1 MTIDLAP
8 VLDAYPSDKANF
20 PTILTAA
27 DRRAVLSMEP
37 CQPPELQQYYS
48 LKQSNGI
55 ELKRSWLCF
64 SPKLKQAYCVNCWLF
79 ARVNTPW
86 ATGVPHQKREG
97 WLRRI
102 EEHEKSACHKE
113 AQRSRLQFSKA
124 PIDGA
129 IQQAIEDEENKCAA
143 IISRV
148 IDVLL
153 ACADMNI
160 GLRGHREKIGDG
172 QCEGGNFLAMI
183 KLLSKYDPLLK
194 EIINSPKN
202 SQRYLSPT
210 IQNELLGI
218 LGEECRRSLVTKIL
232 KSPYFSLLL
241 DSTQDIT
248 KVDQLSI
255 VVRWVSV
262 AGEEVKIEES
272 FLGFVPMNSGTAQVI
287 ADTALDLLNELG
299 FSLDKLRGQGYDGAS
314 VMSGIYSGVQ
324 KLIADK
330 TTSPTPF
337 VHCSTHN
344 LNLVVQDFVKDNNH
358 MTDFFNTLTQLYS
371 FVGASHLRWNAL
383 KLDGDGLTVKKL
395 CPTRW
400 SSRFSSIRAVK
411 DKQGAIN
418 RLLTKIV
425 LMRQEGRD
433 VAEGLLKRI
442 RSFEFTATLVVW
454 ENILNKVDKVSNM
467 LQTKDLDLAAVTTSL
482 KSLVDHLTLLE
493 SDESFDTMMKTARAQ
508 AKLAGAE
515 EDFTLSM
522 ARNLYRYTGRA
533 RHDGCDEPVSKEE
546 IFKAS
551 VYLHSLRR
559 CKEQAKLR
567 FEGHFKVVNSFR
579 CLLPKLISSCKLN
592 DFREECVKLQSL
604 YNKDL
609 SSDFVEQLLDLKTD
623 LREELLTASHSKE
636 LLELIFE
643 RQLQTLYPE
652 VVTGLVLFLTL
663 PVTVASAER
672 SFSKLKLIKT
682 YLRSTMSQDCLRH
695 FALLSIEH
703 KEAGKLDKSLI
714 IKKFASAKVRRSKRF
729 NVKLDL

>member
-1 MTIDLAP
+1 MSSKRKKLSGAENRKRKLQELDLIAKIPSITSFGIVKKNSAPLAPSATGFSSAASANVATADVFWRDNDQVTDVTEQDPSFDLFSSDDEGTENLETETSTMTIDLAP

-160 GLRGHREKIGDG
+160 GLRGHREKIGD
-172 QCEGGNFLAMI
+172 
-183 KLLSKYDPLLK
+183 
-194 EIINSPKN
+194 
-202 SQRYLSPT
+202 
-210 IQNELLGI
+210 
-218 LGEECRRSLVTKIL
+218 V
-232 KSPYFSLLL
+232 
-241 DSTQDIT
+241 
-248 KVDQLSI
+248 
-255 VVRWVSV
+255 
-262 AGEEVKIEES
+262 
-272 FLGFVPMNSGTAQVI
+272 
-287 ADTALDLLNELG
+287 
-299 FSLDKLRGQGYDGAS
+299 
-314 VMSGIYSGVQ
+314 
-324 KLIADK
+324 
-330 TTSPTPF
+330 
-337 VHCSTHN
+337 
-344 LNLVVQDFVKDNNH
+344 
-358 MTDFFNTLTQLYS
+358 
-371 FVGASHLRWNAL
+371 RWNAL

-579 CLLPKLISSCKLN
+579 CLLPKFISSCKLN

-609 SSDFVEQLLDLKTD
+609 SSDFVEQLLDLKTE

-682 YLRSTMSQDCLRH
+682 YLRSTMSQDRLRH

>member
-1 MTIDLAP
+1 MSSKRKKLSGAENRKRKLQELDLIAKIPSITSFGIVKKNSAPLAPSATGFSSAASANVATADVFWRDNDQVTDVTEQDPSFDLFSSDDEGTENLETETSTMTIDLAP

-160 GLRGHREKIGDG
+160 GLRGHREKIGD
-172 QCEGGNFLAMI
+172 
-183 KLLSKYDPLLK
+183 
-194 EIINSPKN
+194 
-202 SQRYLSPT
+202 
-210 IQNELLGI
+210 
-218 LGEECRRSLVTKIL
+218 V
-232 KSPYFSLLL
+232 
-241 DSTQDIT
+241 
-248 KVDQLSI
+248 
-255 VVRWVSV
+255 
-262 AGEEVKIEES
+262 
-272 FLGFVPMNSGTAQVI
+272 
-287 ADTALDLLNELG
+287 
-299 FSLDKLRGQGYDGAS
+299 
-314 VMSGIYSGVQ
+314 
-324 KLIADK
+324 
-330 TTSPTPF
+330 
-337 VHCSTHN
+337 
-344 LNLVVQDFVKDNNH
+344 
-358 MTDFFNTLTQLYS
+358 
-371 FVGASHLRWNAL
+371 RWNAL

-579 CLLPKLISSCKLN
+579 CLLPKFISSCKLN

-682 YLRSTMSQDCLRH
+682 YLRSTMSQDRLRH